1 MLLAHTLQVLEI
13 NKRVQRQNNSPNGFP
28 NFVRQGFDLKVVA
41 DGYTK
46 HPDGFIYRV
55 SSLWDGPES
64 MAEIVPAHQALS
76 CRRVA
81 GTQPEPDIAAHCQ
94 RMYGPYKTSQLLR
107 CSKCSAISLAAAG
120 LSGGSRGAASGWAG
134 GDFQLCGLQRVRRQD

>member
-1 MLLAHTLQVLEI
+1 MARCISSLHVFNLRCSSATPVHLACSLQVLEI

-55 SSLWDGPES
+55 SGLWDGAPC
-64 MAEIVPAHQALS
+64 MAE
-76 CRRVA
+76 
-81 GTQPEPDIAAHCQ
+81 
-94 RMYGPYKTSQLLR
+94 
-107 CSKCSAISLAAAG
+107 
-120 LSGGSRGAASGWAG
+120 
-134 GDFQLCGLQRVRRQD
+134 

>member
-1 MLLAHTLQVLEI
+1 MLLAHSLQVLEI

-55 SSLWDGPES
+55 SSLWDSTPC
-64 MAEIVPAHQALS
+64 MAE
-76 CRRVA
+76 
-81 GTQPEPDIAAHCQ
+81 
-94 RMYGPYKTSQLLR
+94 
-107 CSKCSAISLAAAG
+107 
-120 LSGGSRGAASGWAG
+120 
-134 GDFQLCGLQRVRRQD
+134 

>member
-1 MLLAHTLQVLEI
+1 MLEI

-55 SSLWDGPES
+55 SGLWDGAPC
-64 MAEIVPAHQALS
+64 MAEQVPAHHALS
-76 CRRVA
+76 CSH
-81 GTQPEPDIAAHCQ
+81 AAESE
-94 RMYGPYKTSQLLR
+94 RADLVLLR
-107 CSKCSAISLAAAG
+107 IASKRMAL
-120 LSGGSRGAASGWAG
+120 
-134 GDFQLCGLQRVRRQD
+134 